1 MMDEVFGVE
10 RLCKAFDEVIA
21 GMRCP
26 PTLGV
31 RQREQM
37 RMRVRRLKK
46 DKLRIIAGIVEDYSK
61 FGTVHFSSFTTR
73 VPKRVRGA
81 RERLISVFPVRQ
93 RVVQRSMLETL
104 WPFVEPIVVP
114 SVCHCTFRRGGLHP
128 RRGIAEAVSVV
139 STARDR
145 RPYFF
150 KTDIEAFF
158 DSVDRKKL
166 NAIVRSLIPDE
177 RFCGLVR
184 AVVEA
189 ERRIDHQWIKEGD
202 LADNCGVP
210 QGCTLS
216 PLLACTYLSSF
227 DSNVRSRN
235 INMIRYVDDILVIC
249 DSFQDAS
256 SVKAIIQETLS
267 NEYSLNLSEQKTS
280 IIAPDEVIEFL
291 GHSVDPDGVV
301 RPTKERLNTI
311 RAWVFAIVDELPGRS
326 DAGVISDLSSY
337 LLGFFISMRHC
348 DFTQDDFM
356 NFGALIGDAL
366 QNRGLDRNRLSKG
379 LRLFSN
385 KWPPGFLRGLP

>member
-1 MMDEVFGVE
+1 MIDEVFGFE
-10 RLCKAFDEVIA
+10 RLSKAFDEVVA
-21 GMRCP
+21 GIRCS
-26 PTLGV
+26 PTLGAHH
-31 RQREQM
+31 REQM
-37 RMRVRRLKK
+37 RRRVRRLKK
-46 DKLRIIAGIVEDYSK
+46 GKLRLISGIVEDYSAL
-61 FGTVHFSSFTTR
+61 GTVNFSSFTTR
-73 VPKRVRGA
+73 IPKRGHSAVG
-81 RERLISVFPVRQ
+81 RLISVFPVAQ

-104 WPFVEPIVVP
+104 WPLVEPIVVP

-128 RRGIAEAVSVV
+128 PRGISQAVSLV
-139 STARDR
+139 SRARAR
-145 RPYFF
+145 RPYLFQ
-150 KTDIEAFF
+150 TDIEAFF
-158 DSVDRKKL
+158 DSVDRDKL
-166 NAIVRSLIPDE
+166 IAIVQSLVPDE
-177 RFCGLVR
+177 RFSGLVR

-202 LADNCGVP
+202 LADTCGVP

-227 DSNVRSRN
+227 DSYVRSQN

-256 SVKAIIQETLS
+256 RVKALIQETLS

-280 IIAPDEVIEFL
+280 IIAPDEVLEFL

-301 RPTKERLNTI
+301 RPTTERLNSI
-311 RAWVFAIVDELPGRS
+311 RAWIFAIVDELPGRS

-356 NFGALIGDAL
+356 NFGALVGDAL